1 MGKPGRFLWI
11 GDAVAK
17 TGFAQVTHNL
27 VPRLIAAGWQGA
39 VCGINHNGD
48 PHRYP
53 YPIYR
58 ADLGGDP
65 WGLGRAEE
73 LHAKVKP
80 DVVIINNDPWNVREF
95 LPLLRGKCPVVG
107 YMPIDSPNVPAVK
120 DLNPGPAQDG
130 LALAIWYTA
139 FGRDEAIACGY
150 EGPNA
155 VVPHGVDADLY
166 TPRPRAAC
174 LEALGLGGKIPIDA
188 FVVGN
193 VNRNSARKRL
203 DLTVLYFAAWWEQAG
218 KPEDAF
224 LYLHTSNLDSGPNLL
239 QLAVRCGLRGRVILT
254 NRMMRPGEGISEATM
269 PFVYSLFDVQVT
281 TTQGEG
287 WGLTTHEGMACG
299 VPQIVP
305 EYAALGEW
313 PAHAVT
319 FVPATLPYVNGHG
332 VNSIG
337 CAPDAGAFVDALEL
351 LYTDRPFRLEMA
363 ERARA
368 RAADPLYHW
377 DAVAA
382 LFDGHL
388 RGALRAP
395 AVDTE
400 AAGVVAGEPHA
411 DSLPEH
417 PADPAGHET
426 AGAAAARD
434 PSPAPGGDA
443 RTART
448 KTGPVA
454 VARSRA
460 AAAVVEAFAP
470 GAAAKAAHS

>member
-39 VCGINHNGD
+39 VLGINHNGD

-73 LHAKVKP
+73 LYAKVKP

-107 YMPIDSPNVPAVK
+107 YMPIDSPNVPSVK
-120 DLNPGPAQDG
+120 DLNAGDRQDG

-139 FGRDEAIACGY
+139 FGRDEAVASGY
-150 EGPNA
+150 EGPSA
-155 VVPHGVDADLY
+155 IVPHGVDADLY
-166 TPRPRAAC
+166 TPRPRAVC

-203 DLTVLYFAAWWEQAG
+203 DLTVIYFAAWWERAG
-218 KPEDAF
+218 KPEDAY

-254 NRMMRPGEGISEATM
+254 NRNMRPGEGIAESTM

-337 CAPDAGAFVDALEL
+337 CAPDAAAFVDALDL
-351 LYTDRPFRLEMA
+351 LYTDRPLRLEMA

-382 LFDGHL
+382 LFDAHVI
-388 RGALRAP
+388 GAIQAP
-395 AVDTE
+395 AVETG
-400 AAGVVAGEPHA
+400 ALGVVAGGEPHA
-411 DSLPEH
+411 DPLPEH
-417 PADPAGHET
+417 AADPARDET
-426 AGAAAARD
+426 AVAGAAAVDAT
-434 PSPAPGGDA
+434 ANGDA
-443 RTART
+443 RSART

-454 VARSRA
+454 IARRRPASTDQPIESGGKVATA
-460 AAAVVEAFAP
+460 
-470 GAAAKAAHS
+470 